1 MVAAFSRMDGR
12 FVIDGKLGCPIC
24 STTYEIRDG
33 VADLRLDAVDQPDN
47 TAPGAGRAHAP
58 MEQGDQ
64 ASVRAAALLGLSN
77 PNSLVILVGAAADL
91 GGSISEM
98 TEARIMAVNP
108 VSSLIETE
116 RVAVIRTGER
126 FPFASNSVD
135 GVMLDKSSDLFAA
148 DAGRILRQGG
158 RLVGPAT
165 LQIDGQLRELAR
177 DETNVV
183 AESVGQLISLSR

>member
-33 VADLRLDAVDQPDN
+33 VADLRPGATDQPDSR
-47 TAPGAGRAHAP
+47 PGVVRS
-58 MEQGDQ
+58 Q
-64 ASVRAAALLGLSN
+64 ASMEPDDQRSIRAAAMLGLSN

-91 GGSISEM
+91 SGSISEM

-126 FPFASNSVD
+126 LPFASNSVD
-135 GVMLDKSSDLFAA
+135 GVMLDKSHELFAP